1 MIRYASSTKDNAFR
15 SQAPITGEQFARY
28 APSVLATDAHH
39 SRSDRYTQIPTIDVL
54 RGMWKEGF
62 APYEVRQTLTRDAS
76 KREFTRHMVRLR
88 HRSLLDAKS
97 GEVPEII
104 LINSHDGAS
113 SYQLLAGYFRFVCSN
128 GLIAGDITTNVRIRH
143 SGDVVGNVI
152 EGSYEILRNVQ
163 EIEHRKETFK
173 GIELSRPEQLLLADE
188 AIKLRWEDA
197 APVSAAQVIRP
208 NRNEDA
214 APTLWN
220 TFNVVQENL
229 LKGGQRGR
237 ASTGRRLTT
246 RPVTGIQQDVKLN
259 RALWS
264 LTEKMANLKGALCD

>member
-1 MIRYASSTKDNAFR
+1 MIRYASSTKDNSFR
-15 SQAPITGEQFARY
+15 SQTPITGEQFARY
-28 APSVLATDAHH
+28 APSVLATEAHA
-39 SRSDRYTQIPTIDVL
+39 SRSERYTHIPTIDIL
-54 RGMWKEGF
+54 RGMWREGF
-62 APYEVRQTLTRDAS
+62 APYEVRQSMTRDAS

-88 HRSLLDAKS
+88 HRSLINAGS

-113 SYQLLAGYFRFVCSN
+113 SYHLLAGYFRFVCSN
-128 GLIAGDITTNVRIRH
+128 GLIAGDVHNNVKIRH

-152 EGSYEILRNVQ
+152 EGSYEVLRNVQ
-163 EIEHRKETFK
+163 EIEHRKESFK
-173 GIELSRPEQLLLADE
+173 GIELNRSEQLLLADE
-188 AIKLRWEDA
+188 AIKLRWDDA

-208 NRNEDA
+208 HRNDDA

-220 TFNVVQENL
+220 TYNVIQENL

-237 ASTGRRLTT
+237 ATTGRRMTT

-264 LTEKMANLKGALCD
+264 LAEKMADLKAA